1 MQLYLKQKKVFSG
14 QFASNRALI
23 SQAVLCRAKTHYS
36 FLLCIFCL
44 CVKIISYL
52 FYLKFCHPLL
62 EVFFPQHPLPVNA
75 TTHLAL
81 LISQYLKNDSFSKDV
96 ALETYGFGKW
106 KILQKMCNLSLSE
119 VEISGK

>member
-1 MQLYLKQKKVFSG
+1 MRENYFL
-14 QFASNRALI
+14 
-23 SQAVLCRAKTHYS
+23 S
-36 FLLCIFCL
+36 FLLEIL
-44 CVKIISYL
+44 PPPPGS
-52 FYLKFCHPLL
+52 
-62 EVFFPQHPLPVNA
+62 FFPQHPLPVNA

-81 LISQYLKNDSFSKDV
+81 LISQYLKNDSFAKDV